1 MGLSQQQRSSA
12 TQPVQGPGGVAAC
25 AAGENARLPC
35 NVLQL
40 LFLNR
45 PSDSYEAVSDAA
57 KQAEQAQRY
66 TIQAYLHRTRQP
78 LELGV

>member
-40 LFLNR
+40 LYLNR
-45 PSDSYEAVSDAA
+45 PSDAYAA